1 MFFILFKALQKMLK
15 NCSIGFDTLQIF
27 SKMLETIY

>member
-15 NCSIGFDTLQIF
+15 NSSVDFDTLQIF
-27 SKMLETIY
+27 SKILETIY